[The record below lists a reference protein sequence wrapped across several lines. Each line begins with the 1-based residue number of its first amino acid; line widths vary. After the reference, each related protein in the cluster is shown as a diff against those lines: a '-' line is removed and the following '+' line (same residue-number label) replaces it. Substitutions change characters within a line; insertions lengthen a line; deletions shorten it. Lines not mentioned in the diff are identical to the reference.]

1 MAAGET
7 MRRCARP
14 LVLLAGICVAVP
26 AGFAIAQKP
35 VPQKKPVYDQYEPS
49 KVRRTRSQQCMRDE
63 EPAGAYCVKVCQKG
77 YLPVPN
83 SDPPRCRSVE
93 PLPPGQLGGPIR
105 KETGTQPKPPPGS
118 DKPISSRGE

>member
-1 MAAGET
+1 
-7 MRRCARP
+7 MRRRALP
-14 LVLLAGICVAVP
+14 LVILAGLCVAAQ

-35 VPQKKPVYDQYEPS
+35 APQQKPVYDQYEPS
-49 KVRRTRSQQCMRDE
+49 KVRRTRSQQCLRDE

-93 PLPPGQLGGPIR
+93 PLPPGQLPGPIR
-105 KETGTQPKPPPGS
+105 KETGTQPRLPPGS
-118 DKPISSRGE
+118 DKPASSRSE